1 MSEIFRI
8 CLAVIATAVV
18 VIALLFGA
26 GALHL
31 PTTGQNPQPEIS
43 SAADTTGK
51 TANDTQVTYTFVQ
64 EGSEGTFI
72 PNALGNY
79 TLTIRNVTPFTFYM
93 SDRPVRDA
101 GFVPMKT
108 FLETFAWGKENPP
121 NAAILIPGAKEHE
134 DTLMVT
140 LTNPVYVSDKQMLT
154 YDARILKSYTG
165 KGLKHI
171 VALNDPVIPTAFG
184 RVTVIIDSCPDFSFY
199 CYTCKQNPAMLCRY
213 FMGGCGWVRVGTCWQ
228 GLKGCQPCHPQQIM
242 DECNNKFLDCRQTTC
257 EGWTAGCM
265 FCEPG
270 IPT

>member
-1 MSEIFRI
+1 MMSEIFRI

-31 PTTGQNPQPEIS
+31 PTTGENPPTEIS
-43 SAADTTGK
+43 AAADTTGK
-51 TANDTQVTYTFVQ
+51 TANDTQATYVFVQ
-64 EGSEGTFI
+64 EGSQGTLI
-72 PNALGNY
+72 PNAPGNY
-79 TLTIRNVTPFTFYM
+79 TLTIRNVTPFTFYV

-108 FLETFAWGKENPP
+108 FLETFAWGGENPP
-121 NAAILIPGAKEHE
+121 NAVILIPGAKEHE

-140 LTNPVYVSDKQMLT
+140 LTNPVYVSDRQMLT

-165 KGLKHI
+165 KGLKHL
-171 VALNDPVIPTAFG
+171 VALNDPTIQTSFG

-213 FMGGCGWVRVGTCWQ
+213 FMGGCGWVRVGTCW
-228 GLKGCQPCHPQQIM
+228 
-242 DECNNKFLDCRQTTC
+242 
-257 EGWTAGCM
+257 
-265 FCEPG
+265 
-270 IPT
+270 